1 MSIRPYTSEYTA
13 VYLGVYGRI
22 LKMGGQVYGRILAV
36 YGRILAVYGR
46 ILGVYGRIPWVY
58 GRIHNCI
65 RYIYGRIPRPWHW
78 VGERYACY
86 TCKRNVPGSN
96 PTALKNAKTCV
107 GH

>member
-36 YGRILAVYGR
+36 YGRIL
-46 ILGVYGRIPWVY
+46 GVYGRIPWVY
-58 GRIHNCI
+58 GRIHKV
-65 RYIYGRIPRPWHW
+65 YGRIPRLWHW

-86 TCKRNVPGSN
+86 TCKRNVLGSN
-96 PTALKNAKTCV
+96 PTALKHAKTCV